1 MNKPLLITTLTL
13 CLIFLL
19 LSIFTEE
26 HTVITYELK
35 MIEDI
40 NDLHRYLSST
50 SSSDKNGF
58 VHFTKDGIVAYHNDH
73 NDNEAVGEHVERKTL
88 ENALNI
94 GEDKILLR
102 QELYDEIN
110 EDFLTLCYET
120 CFNDEEYPSPESKAD
135 EIASLY
141 RVFKKSMKCA
151 SYPLH
156 PKCLDF
162 EGWEKEILKLQQPDM
177 GSPASSSTPVMPS
190 PSSKSKSKSKSKSSS
205 GVGSVSESSESLE
218 SLESSESSESVDED
232 FIDVCLGK
240 CDYLL
245 LAEDAKIPNIL
256 EIPAVEEFAF
266 ATITSSNM
274 YRTYRG
280 VNNPDRRNSPQ
291 FRYILQGTGGEGY
304 NQVEFDEELAEQL
317 DLSGI

>member
-1 MNKPLLITTLTL
+1 MYNDSIHSPPCNRELRLDVRKPIKSTSNTNVSAETLPPIRQPQPLLITTLTL

-58 VHFTKDGIVAYHNDH
+58 VHFTKDGVVAYHNDH

-94 GEDKILLR
+94 GEGETFLKTQFSRIQINKRNNTIENNNTSDKILLR

-110 EDFLTLCYET
+110 EDFLILCYET

-135 EIASLY
+135 EIGEEQHESITFDNNIERKNGCKHDMITPFVIY
-141 RVFKKSMKCA
+141 VST
-151 SYPLH
+151 
-156 PKCLDF
+156 
-162 EGWEKEILKLQQPDM
+162 LQI
-177 GSPASSSTPVMPS
+177 S
-190 PSSKSKSKSKSKSSS
+190 
-205 GVGSVSESSESLE
+205 
-218 SLESSESSESVDED
+218 
-232 FIDVCLGK
+232 
-240 CDYLL
+240 
-245 LAEDAKIPNIL
+245 
-256 EIPAVEEFAF
+256 
-266 ATITSSNM
+266 
-274 YRTYRG
+274 
-280 VNNPDRRNSPQ
+280 
-291 FRYILQGTGGEGY
+291 
-304 NQVEFDEELAEQL
+304 
-317 DLSGI
+317 